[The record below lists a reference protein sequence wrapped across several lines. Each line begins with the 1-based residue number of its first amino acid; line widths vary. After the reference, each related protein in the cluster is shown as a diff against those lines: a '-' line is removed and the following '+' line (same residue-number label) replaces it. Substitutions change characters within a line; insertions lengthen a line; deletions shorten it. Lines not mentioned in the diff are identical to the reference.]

1 MGAEKSALAQKNA
14 KKNRFFYKKTIE
26 KSAGTGYI
34 LDVVDTSG
42 REGRRKMST
51 QNDNVI
57 LNAAA
62 TGCVDLSC
70 SFSVSRS
77 VLQDA
82 EKQTAGAYSVASR
95 TGRSFADFVCVVLD
109 GPSLSAVDLIRV
121 GGAVCT
127 LYRVVAEKI
136 AGFAAVVRRSWT
148 FSKHRVK
155 THFRSFPARCER
167 CFAARNVIL
176 SFAGGL
182 RL

>member
-1 MGAEKSALAQKNA
+1 MEKS
-14 KKNRFFYKKTIE
+14 
-26 KSAGTGYI
+26 YI
-34 LDVVDTSG
+34 LNVVDTSG

-51 QNDNVI
+51 KNDNVI

-70 SFSVSRS
+70 SFSVSGS
-77 VLQDA
+77 VIQDA
-82 EKQTAGAYSVASR
+82 EKQTAGAYSVASGA
-95 TGRSFADFVCVVLD
+95 GRSSADSVCVVLD

-127 LYRVVAEKI
+127 LYRVVAEKV
-136 AGFAAVVRRSWT
+136 AGFAAVVRRNWA
-148 FSKHRVK
+148 FSKRRFK
-155 THFRSFPARCER
+155 AHFRSFPARCER